1 MKQVFVNG
9 WWPGF
14 VEETDGVHF
23 GFFKNLLATTFE
35 MEICLTDNLEAADI
49 LLESFFQPSIFYRRE
64 WPISIFFSG
73 EGTVPLPS
81 HIDQYS
87 CVLGSQKVGRFVPC
101 PLFLAYCYSKP
112 TTYPASITT
121 VPSKPLCSIISSPL
135 NRTMTT
141 PRIQLVEFLKQ
152 NAIPI
157 HFGGSYQNNI
167 GYKVP
172 GQYYEQPIIDFQKQY
187 RLVCAF
193 ENCCLDDYITEKVI
207 NPLKS
212 GTIPLYLGSSKI
224 DTYINEDRIVRV
236 DPHNFRGCLEEV
248 QRLLTDDAYWL
259 EKVNRP
265 IFKKPLDQI
274 IAEIVA
280 NLKSVFNLL

>member
-23 GFFKNLLATTFE
+23 GFFKKLLRDTFE
-35 MEICLTDNLEAADI
+35 TEICLTTNLEEADI
-49 LLESFFQPSIFYRRE
+49 LLESLFKPSVFHVRK
-64 WPISIFFSG
+64 WPTSIFFSG

-81 HIDQYS
+81 HIQEYS
-87 CVLGSQKVGRFVPC
+87 CVLGANPMGRFVSC

-112 TTYPASITT
+112 ATYPTTIST
-121 VPSKPLCSIISSPL
+121 VPTKPLCSIISSPH

-141 PRIQLVEFLKQ
+141 ARIQLVEFLKQ

-157 HFGGSYQNNI
+157 DFGGSYQNNI

-172 GQYYEQPIIDFQKQY
+172 GQYYEQPILDFQKHY

-207 NPLKS
+207 NPLKA
-212 GTIPLYLGSSKI
+212 GTVPLYLGSSKI
-224 DTYINEDRIVRV
+224 GSYINEDRIVKV
-236 DPHNFRGCLEEV
+236 NPHNFGACLEEI

-265 IFKKPLDQI
+265 IFKKPLEQVMGEI
-274 IAEIVA
+274 IA
-280 NLKSVFNLL
+280 NLKSVLL